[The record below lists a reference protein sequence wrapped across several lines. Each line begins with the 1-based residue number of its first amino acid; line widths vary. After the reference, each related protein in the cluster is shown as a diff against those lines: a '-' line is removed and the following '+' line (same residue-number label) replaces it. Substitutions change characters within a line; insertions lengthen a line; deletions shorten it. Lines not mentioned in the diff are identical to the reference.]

1 MIKLVERF
9 VVVSLVRKIYDG
21 VFSEGFLCSVVKINV
36 FLVIVRS
43 ENIVLMILINNVGIF
58 FINVCEFWV

>member
-43 ENIVLMILINNVGIF
+43 ENIVLMILINNVVIF